1 MVYAYELKERG
12 STRKRA
18 GAHMPIPD
26 ASLWQ
31 EASKYL
37 EARHLSGSLAAENR
51 WYASR
56 QAGDDAPRIVIPC
69 TNQSGLAYWQ
79 ARLIDSP
86 DAVERPRYTS
96 PAVPRGDSIVV
107 VWPFRSLVSSVA
119 IVEGAM
125 DALAAAGEGVAGVA
139 LMGNHPAPEAFEII
153 CRLFPAERLVVIPDM
168 DSLREAVGWLCALAS
183 LGRRAEVILPAPDKD
198 LAAAA
203 PARRALLLR
212 SVTQ

>member
-1 MVYAYELKERG
+1 MTYTYELKERDMARG
-12 STRKRA
+12 RV

-26 ASLWQ
+26 ASLWP
-31 EASKYL
+31 EASRYL
-37 EARHLSGSLAAENR
+37 EARHLSSSLAAANR

-56 QAGDDAPRIVIPC
+56 RAGDSAPRVVIPC

-79 ARLIDSP
+79 ARLIGTS
-86 DAVERPRYTS
+86 DAEERPRYTS

-107 VWPFRSLVSSVA
+107 VWPFRSLVTSVV

-139 LMGNHPAPEAFEII
+139 LMGNHPDFGAFETI
-153 CRLFPAERLVVIPDM
+153 CRFFPSERLVVVPDM
-168 DSLREAVGWLCALAS
+168 DSLREATGWLCALAS
-183 LGRRAEVILPAPDKD
+183 LGRCTEVILPAPDKD
-198 LAAAA
+198 LAAAT

-212 SVTQ
+212 SVAH

>member
-1 MVYAYELKERG
+1 MIYVHDLKERNL
-12 STRKRA
+12 TRERV
-18 GAHMPIPD
+18 GAHMPIPE
-26 ASLWQ
+26 ASLWP

-37 EARHLSGSLAAENR
+37 EDRHLSASLATANR

-56 QAGDDAPRIVIPC
+56 RAGDNAPRIVIPC

-86 DAVERPRYTS
+86 DAGERPRYTS

-107 VWPFRSLVSSVA
+107 VWPFRSLVTSVV

-125 DALAAAGEGVAGVA
+125 DALAAAGEGAAGVA
-139 LMGNHPAPEAFEII
+139 LMGNRPTLEAFETI
-153 CRLFPAERLVVIPDM
+153 CRFFPSERLVVVPDM
-168 DSLREAVGWLCALAS
+168 DSLREATGWLCALAS
-183 LGRRAEVILPAPDKD
+183 LGRRTEVIIPAPYKD
-198 LAAAA
+198 LAAAT

-212 SVTQ
+212 GVV